1 MFPLARITQRYEEFL
16 CTLDVSRAGGPCH
29 PRLPNPPTRPIMLQ
43 AKKEIR
49 EAFAKEAELAARLKA
64 AQDKMALAALDRNK
78 ESRRLALSKVLA
90 GMDTEPV
97 RPADLPP
104 GDEAGPP

>member
-1 MFPLARITQRYEEFL
+1 MQSLCERSRRPLSPSRSLTNRPDPIT
-16 CTLDVSRAGGPCH
+16 
-29 PRLPNPPTRPIMLQ
+29 LQ